1 MTDPNRATIPSAPD
15 SGTPTRRQAG
25 AIDFNAYQETK
36 IGIHRELLDLLD
48 LEKIASAADER
59 TQRQVLGVIQELVS
73 TVKAPFDDSERER
86 LALEILDEVFGLG
99 PLEPLLQDPSIN
111 DILVNGAGEVYIERQ
126 GVLEETKV
134 VFKDNAHLM
143 RIINQIVSAVGRS
156 VDEHFPMVDARLP
169 DGSRVNVIIPPLS
182 IDGPHLSIRRF
193 GQIPIG
199 EDISPTRP

>member
-1 MTDPNRATIPSAPD
+1 MTDPNRATIPSATN
-15 SGTPTRRQAG
+15 SVTPTRRQAA
-25 AIDFNAYQETK
+25 AIDFNAYQEIK
-36 IGIHRELLDLLD
+36 IEIHRELLDLLD

-59 TQRQVLGVIQELVS
+59 TQRQVLGVIQEVIS
-73 TVKAPFDDSERER
+73 TVKTTLDDSERQR

-156 VDEHFPMVDARLP
+156 VNEVSNTLESSQAQVMNACCT
-169 DGSRVNVIIPPLS
+169 IA
-182 IDGPHLSIRRF
+182 
-193 GQIPIG
+193 
-199 EDISPTRP
+199 